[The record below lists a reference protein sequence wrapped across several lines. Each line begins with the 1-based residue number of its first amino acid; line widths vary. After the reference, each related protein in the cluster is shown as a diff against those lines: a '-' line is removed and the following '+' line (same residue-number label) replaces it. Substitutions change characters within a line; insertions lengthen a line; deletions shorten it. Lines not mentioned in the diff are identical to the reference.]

1 MNINENKVT
10 LDLETFLKI
19 RDESMKFNEILD
31 IIFNSIT
38 DLSFSKK
45 SVRFYEEEINNYL
58 KFVAPNRYKQAL
70 EELQER
76 EENK

>member
-10 LDLETFLKI
+10 LDLETFLKL
-19 RDESMKFNEILD
+19 RDESVKFNEILD

-38 DLSFSKK
+38 DLSFNKK
-45 SVRFYEEEINNYL
+45 HVRFYEEEINNYL